1 MQQLVTVA
9 FLTGL
14 AMSSLLPSMAMS
26 GVFISELCDPRLNY
40 TTDRFIEIHNSGP
53 GPVSLTGWSVIAVGN
68 GTEIFT
74 WDLSGDIEVGEALV
88 LGDATTVDS
97 FPVDFPDEAWSN
109 SNGLWNGKVGDGAR
123 LVDPSSVVIDN
134 VVVDATRFE
143 NRDYVRNPG
152 VTAGNTSFD
161 PGEWTGTSVDYPTQ
175 GSPGTHSADP
185 PVPTP
190 VISGVVIDP
199 EAPLPGQT
207 VHVQA
212 TVVDAA
218 AIITTVVLWWG
229 TSATV
234 LPNQIIM
241 SNIGGE
247 VYQTAVPIPGQD
259 EGVTVYYRIEATND
273 VPVTST
279 TSVANYT
286 LPVVVTIQD
295 IQAQVEVSPFDGL
308 PVITHGVV
316 TGVFVDF
323 ITLQNGNGAWSGLWV
338 GSAAALSRGDSVV
351 IRGTVTE
358 SYGQGFDGT
367 TFLADP
373 EVLVAAA
380 GAGLPGAVPLSTA
393 DISNEGY
400 EGVLIA
406 TQGAMCTNPD
416 LDGLWVADDGSGP
429 AAIGRLGYDPSP
441 ILGTIYDVAGVLID
455 AAGTIRLEPRDSGD
469 VSWVGDP
476 TPPTVANATATD
488 STTVVVAFSEDVE
501 TFSAETPGNYTI
513 AGLAVTGAMHDSV
526 NLDQVVLT
534 VSPMPEGTHTLI
546 VDGVE
551 DLHGNAASGASGV
564 FEYIDNGAPAGYY
577 DTAAGLTGD
586 ALRGVLHEIID
597 EHTAYSYDYA
607 WTAFY
612 STDDKPNGHVWD
624 IYSDIPGGTPPYEYT
639 FGVDEGGIG
648 GAEGRGYTR
657 EHSWPKSW
665 FGGAV
670 SPMYSDL
677 FALYPCDAHVNGN
690 RGVDPYGE
698 VTNPV
703 WVSLNGGKRGPCT
716 YPGYTGSVFEPID
729 AYKGDLARTYF
740 YMATRYYTEDAA
752 WPGSPMTDG
761 ADLLPWAVPMLLE
774 WHQQDP
780 VSQKEFDRNGAIF
793 GLQMNRNPFIDHPEF
808 AQRVF
813 GDISGVGEVVT
824 AFYSLGQAT
833 PNPFNPATKITYF
846 IPANEFVSLVI
857 YSVDGRVVK
866 TLVSEQQSLGR
877 YEVVWNGE
885 DNNGRRVASG
895 TYLYGLKAGQFT
907 ELKKMTLVK

>member
-1 MQQLVTVA
+1 MQRFMTTVSLV
-9 FLTGL
+9 GL
-14 AMSSLLPSMAMS
+14 AISALLPSIARP

-40 TTDRFIEIHNSGP
+40 TTDRFIEIHNPGP
-53 GPVSLTGWSVIAVGN
+53 GPVALAGWSVVAVGN

-74 WDLSGDIEVGEALV
+74 WYLSGVIEVGEALV

-97 FPVDFPDEAWSN
+97 FPVDFADEAWSN

-123 LVDPSSVVIDN
+123 LLDSSSIVIDN

-143 NRDYVRNPG
+143 NRDYVRNPDIS
-152 VTAGNTSFD
+152 AGNISFD
-161 PGEWTGTSVDYPTQ
+161 PGEWTGTSVDFPTQ
-175 GSPGTHSADP
+175 GSPGTHSTDP

-190 VISGVVIDP
+190 AISEVVIDP
-199 EAPLPGQT
+199 EAPLPGQA

-212 TVVDAA
+212 TVVDAVA
-218 AIITTVVLWWG
+218 TITNVFLWWG

-234 LPNQIIM
+234 LPDQVLM
-241 SNIGGE
+241 SNVGGDI
-247 VYQTAVPIPGQD
+247 YRTAEPIPGQA

-273 VPVTST
+273 VPVTIT
-279 TSVANYT
+279 TSVAHFT

-295 IQAQVEVSPFDGL
+295 IQAQMDISPFDGL

-316 TGVFVDF
+316 TGVFANLA
-323 ITLQNGNGAWSGLWV
+323 TLQDGSGPWSGLWV
-338 GSAAALSRGDSVV
+338 GSGVALALGDSVV

-358 SYGQGFDGT
+358 SFGQGFDGT
-367 TFLADP
+367 TFLGAP

-380 GAGLPGAVPLSTA
+380 GAGLPGAVPLATA
-393 DISNEGY
+393 EVSNEAY
-400 EGVLIA
+400 EGVLVA
-406 TQGAMCTNPD
+406 VQDAMCTNPD
-416 LDGLWVADDGSGP
+416 LDGAWVADDGSGP
-429 AAIGRLGYDPSP
+429 AAFGRLGYDPSP

-455 AAGTIRLEPRDSGD
+455 AAGTIRLEPRDAGD

-476 TPPTVANATATD
+476 TPPSVFHATATD
-488 STTVVVAFSEDVE
+488 STTVVVVFSEDVE
-501 TFSAETPGNYTI
+501 TFSAETPGNYAI
-513 AGLAVTGAMHDSV
+513 AGLAITGAMHDSIY
-526 NLDQVVLT
+526 LDQVVLT
-534 VSPMPEGTHTLI
+534 VSPMPEGPHTLI

-551 DLHGNAASGASGV
+551 DLYGNAASGASGV

-577 DTAAGLTGD
+577 DAAAGLVGD
-586 ALRGVLHEIID
+586 ALRGVLHGIID
-597 EHTAYSYDYA
+597 DHTAYSYDYA

-612 STDDKPNGHVWD
+612 TTDDKPNGHVWD

-648 GAEGRGYTR
+648 GAEGLGYTR

-665 FGGAV
+665 FGGSV
-670 SPMYSDL
+670 PPMYSDL

-698 VTNPV
+698 VSNPV
-703 WVSLNGGKRGPCT
+703 WVSLNGSKRGPCS

-729 AYKGDLARTYF
+729 GYKGDLARTYF
-740 YMATRYYTEDAA
+740 YMATRYFSEDAG

-761 ADLLPWAVPMLLE
+761 ADLLPWAVHMLLE

-780 VSQKEFDRNGAIF
+780 VSQKEIDRNSTIF

-813 GDISGVGEVVT
+813 GDISGVGEEVPAVF
-824 AFYSLGQAT
+824 ALGQAA
-833 PNPFNPATKITYF
+833 PNPFNPATKISYF
-846 IPANEFVSLVI
+846 IPEDEFVSLVV
-857 YSVDGRVVK
+857 YSLDGRVVK
-866 TLVSEQQSLGR
+866 TLVGEQKTRGR
-877 YEVVWNGE
+877 HEVIWTGV
-885 DNNGRRVASG
+885 DDNGRRVASG
-895 TYLYGLKAGQFT
+895 TYLYGLKAGSFAD
-907 ELKKMTLVK
+907 LRKMTLLK